1 MIYASRGGA
10 SRVPNHLSHIGV
22 WLENQQEKSRK
33 KNREGVIID
42 IYFYLFLLK
51 RRRLFMA
58 KKKTKAKFYAIKDG
72 IGVKDIIVTS
82 WNECSKLVLGYNAV
96 YKSFR
101 TEEEAKNYLGS
112 VDVEKVKEQAKKG
125 MEERKIRKETTR
137 SFSVRLPKEMY
148 KDFEEKCSS
157 MNLDKDK
164 AIFMLIDEWIN

>member
-1 MIYASRGGA
+1 
-10 SRVPNHLSHIGV
+10 
-22 WLENQQEKSRK
+22 
-33 KNREGVIID
+33 
-42 IYFYLFLLK
+42 
-51 RRRLFMA
+51 MA

-72 IGVKDIIVTS
+72 IGVKDIIVNS

-101 TEEEAKNYLGS
+101 TEEEAKKYLGS

-125 MEERKIRKETTR
+125 MEDRKIKKETTR
-137 SFSVRLPKEMY
+137 SFSIRLPKEMY